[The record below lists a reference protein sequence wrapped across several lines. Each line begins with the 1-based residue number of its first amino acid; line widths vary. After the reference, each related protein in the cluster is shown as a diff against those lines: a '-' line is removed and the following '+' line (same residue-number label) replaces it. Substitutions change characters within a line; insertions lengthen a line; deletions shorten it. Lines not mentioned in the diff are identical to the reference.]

1 MWYAGPDS
9 VLGELWTLLH
19 PPYTL
24 MVLSFV
30 VLGAALAPAISWAFL
45 MGTLIAYFL
54 GLGLGAHLLDQIPGM
69 GSRYVRHWP
78 DWALWVGGF
87 LSIGGAVAIGIVGVL
102 LLSSPLLLLLVGVQ
116 TLCAVGYPLA
126 AWFGGALHRDI
137 VFAISWSV
145 TGNPTR

>member
-69 GSRYVRHWP
+69 GSR
-78 DWALWVGGF
+78 
-87 LSIGGAVAIGIVGVL
+87 
-102 LLSSPLLLLLVGVQ
+102 
-116 TLCAVGYPLA
+116 
-126 AWFGGALHRDI
+126 
-137 VFAISWSV
+137 
-145 TGNPTR
+145 